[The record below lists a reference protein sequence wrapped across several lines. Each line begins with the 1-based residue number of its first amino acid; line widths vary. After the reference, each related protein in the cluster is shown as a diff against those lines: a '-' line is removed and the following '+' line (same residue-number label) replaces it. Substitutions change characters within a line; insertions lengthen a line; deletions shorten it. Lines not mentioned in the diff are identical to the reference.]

1 MICAKIQKNRQYLSG
16 AVQFTQTPATTP
28 APTPAPTPAITL
40 VITLAPKG
48 KKCTVFSFRMGF
60 LAIFPRFWLMKGK
73 KRAILGFQQAFLLGL
88 YFQLCSRGHSTLV
101 LKIQR
106 GQSAGSVFG
115 DVAWNVA
122 RRGFTNTVAST
133 PRGRAPRN
141 SCRRADLRPTR
152 PGSSQRAKGECSS
165 PRLREAW
172 LLLRVTSEQG
182 WQEQYFAQIS
192 SRTHQEK
199 PQGT

>member
-28 APTPAPTPAITL
+28 APTPAITP

-48 KKCTVFSFRMGF
+48 KKCTVFSFRLGF

-73 KRAILGFQQAFLLGL
+73 NRVILGFQQAFLLGL
-88 YFQLCSRGHSTLV
+88 YFQQCSRGHSMQV
-101 LKIQR
+101 LEIQR

-122 RRGFTNTVAST
+122 RRGLTNTVAPT

-141 SCRRADLRPTR
+141 SCRRADLRLTR

-172 LLLRVTSEQG
+172 LLPREACCMGPDPAACGVPG
-182 WQEQYFAQIS
+182 W
-192 SRTHQEK
+192 
-199 PQGT
+199 